1 MLSYKTDYG
10 FISFEL
16 GSHPEMQGYR
26 QRQATDL
33 KELGNDSQFVSP
45 LKEKVRATDVEPVFP
60 VQNQ

>member
-10 FISFEL
+10 FISFKR
-16 GSHPEMQGYR
+16 GHHPEIQGY
-26 QRQATDL
+26 QERQATDL

-45 LKEKVRATDVEPVFP
+45 LKGKVHGPDVEPAFP